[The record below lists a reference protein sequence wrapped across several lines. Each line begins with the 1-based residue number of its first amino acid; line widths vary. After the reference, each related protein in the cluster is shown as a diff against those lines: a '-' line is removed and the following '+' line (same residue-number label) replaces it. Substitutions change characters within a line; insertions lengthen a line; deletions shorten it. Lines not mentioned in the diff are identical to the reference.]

1 MAVVGLHSFS
11 RDSSTESLLVYYLC
25 GFAIPFFFM
34 SSGFFLLNRSKISW
48 NYPLKKTLAI
58 LRIVVLWDLIF
69 FILKSVI
76 KVYST
81 GKLYFDL
88 LGFPK
93 EVIRSLL
100 QKGEM
105 GHFWYL
111 GALIILYFLLPWI
124 SKRSL
129 EGKGFFLFA
138 AGIICF
144 VFQAVSF
151 FVKYPLRAYVIQ
163 TFRVWTWFFYFL
175 LGGFIERIMFWIKN
189 RMRFG
194 RHLALTAVVT
204 GIVLIVHYIIGTKV
218 VLLGENT
225 LKAEYFYDSILDIVW
240 VTCFFSLLI
249 RVKLHEH
256 TELVIQRIA
265 SLTLGV
271 YIIHFPLRSIVAH
284 IIKVNSFTNAIVFW
298 LIVLTA
304 STGITWVIGET
315 KIGWYLTKI

>member
-1 MAVVGLHSFS
+1 M
-11 RDSSTESLLVYYLC
+11 
-25 GFAIPFFFM
+25 
-34 SSGFFLLNRSKISW
+34 
-48 NYPLKKTLAI
+48 KKTLGI

-69 FILKSVI
+69 FILKSVM

-151 FVKYPLRAYVIQ
+151 FVKYPLQAYVIQ

-175 LGGFIERIMFWIKN
+175 LGGFVERMTFWIKDS
-189 RMRFG
+189 MRFE

-218 VLLGENT
+218 ILLGEKP
-225 LKAEYFYDSILDIVW
+225 LKAEYFYDSFLDIVW
-240 VTCFFSLLI
+240 ATCFFSLLI

-256 TELVIQRIA
+256 TEMVIQRIA

-271 YIIHFPLRSIVAH
+271 YIIHFPLRSIVTH
-284 IIKVNSFTNAIVFW
+284 IIKVNSFTNAVVFW

-304 STGITWVIGET
+304 STGITWVIG
-315 KIGWYLTKI
+315 KIKIVRYLTKI